1 MAFIVGKKQDG
12 KTYYYLAE
20 SARVDGKP
28 RIVSQRYL
36 GSAEEIAARLSEAGP
51 GEPDRSRHLAFGDI
65 AAVREILRR
74 LEVAEIVDEVAG
86 ARRADAGASV
96 GTYIALATGT
106 GWLIRV
112 PSSPSPAGGRRPP
125 GSAGCA
131 CPPARSATGAFG
143 TRWTRS
149 ARSRSKRSSAASW
162 PRWSRPSR
170 STARASCST

>member
-65 AAVREILRR
+65 AAVWEMLRR

-86 ARRADAGASV
+86 ARRGDAGASV
-96 GTYIALATGT
+96 GTCIALATANRVVDPCSKLAFS
-106 GWLIRV
+106 GWWQKT
-112 PSSPSPAGGRRPP
+112 AGER
-125 GSAGCA
+125 
-131 CPPARSATGAFG
+131 
-143 TRWTRS
+143 
-149 ARSRSKRSSAASW
+149 
-162 PRWSRPSR
+162 
-170 STARASCST
+170 